1 MYSRLM
7 PVPLCGRLGE
17 ARKRRRTVSPG
28 RVWAA
33 DAMLA
38 LVRTPTTGYPAVIGW
53 CGPGTPPVGRPGE
66 SGPPRGPVPR
76 EAPRCDPCAGRLSIE
91 SERYPIAVLSD
102 DVSGTSRAVVTFTD
116 DPALAGGGRRTPSV
130 EDSGTGGV
138 GARSTSTGRTAL
150 EASRNLS
157 PPATAAGPSPD
168 NTSVEHEPR
177 TGRTSSPPRTAT

>member
-1 MYSRLM
+1 MGQERHRLAVRGNLDRQGD
-7 PVPLCGRLGE
+7 PSLGRHLD
-17 ARKRRRTVSPG
+17 VI
-28 RVWAA
+28 
-33 DAMLA
+33 LA
-38 LVRTPTTGYPAVIGW
+38 L
-53 CGPGTPPVGRPGE
+53 E
-66 SGPPRGPVPR
+66 
-76 EAPRCDPCAGRLSIE
+76 RLSIE
-91 SERYPIAVLSD
+91 SERYSIAAVLSD
-102 DVSGTSRAVVTFTD
+102 DVSGTNRAVVTFTD